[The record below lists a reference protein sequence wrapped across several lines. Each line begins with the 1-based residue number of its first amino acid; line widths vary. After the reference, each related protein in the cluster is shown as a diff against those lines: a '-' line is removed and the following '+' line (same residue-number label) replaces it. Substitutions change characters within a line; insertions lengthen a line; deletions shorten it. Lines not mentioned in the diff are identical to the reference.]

1 MMNVK
6 KGMKIKAIRDNGSI
20 ILEGAVCTVTDIDE
34 LGNIFYV
41 TENPYLDNREVH
53 GCVSELMFDKY
64 FEIIEEK
71 QYDSVDTTF
80 KFQTKVTGK
89 DVDDLMERSKFVID
103 TVFDKCTIVSCQ
115 LPNGFVIVETSSC
128 VDPDNYD
135 EDLGVDVCMKRI
147 KDKVWE
153 LEGYLL
159 QNDLHMRDMF
169 VNCSHDDKENDD
181 SDNPCCDGDCFNC
194 QEFDGD
200 DNGKDVDDDYDYW
213 DNYWSRIVD
222 TYDNFLDFVDDY
234 FDDMAEYNRQYDKHY
249 GK

>member
-20 ILEGAVCTVTDIDE
+20 ILKGAVCTVTDIDE

-41 TENPYLDNREVH
+41 TENPYLDDREVH
-53 GCVSELMFDKY
+53 GCISELMFDKY

-71 QYDSVDTTF
+71 QCEGSKTPF
-80 KFQTKVTGK
+80 EFQTKVTGK
-89 DVDDLMERSKFVID
+89 DVDDLMERSKFIID
-103 TVFDKCTIVSCQ
+103 TVFDKCTIVSCK

-135 EDLGVDVCMKRI
+135 EDLGVEVCMKRI

-159 QNDLHMRDMF
+159 QNDIHMRDMIM
-169 VNCSHDDKENDD
+169 NDTHDNEDVDG
-181 SDNPCCDGDCFNC
+181 SDEPCCDGDCFNC
-194 QEFDGD
+194 PEFDSVENS
-200 DNGKDVDDDYDYW
+200 NGSDDDYDYW
-213 DNYWSRIVD
+213 DRIAD
-222 TYDNFLDFVDDY
+222 AHKDFLDWVDDY
-234 FDDMAEYNRQYDKHY
+234 FDDMAERDKRY
-249 GK
+249 RNQ